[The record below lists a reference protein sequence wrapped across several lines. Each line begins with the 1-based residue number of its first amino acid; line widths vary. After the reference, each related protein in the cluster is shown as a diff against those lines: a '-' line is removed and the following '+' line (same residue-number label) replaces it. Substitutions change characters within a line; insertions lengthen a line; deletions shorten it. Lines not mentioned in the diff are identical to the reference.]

1 VNSTVGETLQGGVDI
16 PFCGQLGSCSNSDSE
31 EPCSISN
38 LESLGAKTSITPQT
52 DCVMTK
58 DVFDSSFQDRLNGT
72 ALWLEVTVAFLVE
85 AFATKAHE
93 ALIATTL

>member
-1 VNSTVGETLQGGVDI
+1 
-16 PFCGQLGSCSNSDSE
+16 
-31 EPCSISN
+31 
-38 LESLGAKTSITPQT
+38 
-52 DCVMTK
+52 MTK